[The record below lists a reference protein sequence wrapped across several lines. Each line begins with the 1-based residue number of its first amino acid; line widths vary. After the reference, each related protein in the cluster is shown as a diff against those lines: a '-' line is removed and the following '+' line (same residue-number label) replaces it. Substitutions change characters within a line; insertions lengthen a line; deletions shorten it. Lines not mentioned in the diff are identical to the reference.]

1 METKKCSKCN
11 ETRNINL
18 FGKIKGVPRYDCNL
32 CRKAYREANKE
43 HIREKQKEFYNKNKN
58 ELIIKNK
65 EYRDANKEKIN
76 EQRKEY
82 RNRDDVKEHIKA
94 KNKEYLPI
102 RKEKIKQ
109 RRLTDNNF
117 RISEAL
123 RSKFH
128 KFIKGQKTSI
138 SNYLGCDLNFY
149 TKWIESNFTNEMSWD
164 NYGKEWDMDH
174 VIPTSILDFS
184 NEKNIKF
191 CYNWINFR
199 PLKKSDNMSKSNK
212 LYNNYILNQINDVKK
227 YIKNNTNYEYQS
239 LEEMQDWLRENTQVW

>member
-1 METKKCSKCN
+1 METKKCSVCKKN
-11 ETRNINL
+11 RTIDL
-18 FGKIKGVPRYDCNL
+18 FGKLKDGLRYDCKL
-32 CRKAYREANKE
+32 CRKAYREKNKE
-43 HIREKQKEFYNKNKN
+43 HIKNKQKEFYNKNKE
-58 ELIIKNK
+58 ELTIKNK
-65 EYRDANKEKIN
+65 DYRDANKIKIN

-82 RNRDDVKEHIKA
+82 RNREDIKEHIKE

-109 RRLTDNNF
+109 RRLIDNNF

-128 KFIKGQKTSI
+128 KFIKGRKTSI

-149 TKWIESNFTNEMSWD
+149 IKWIESNFIDTMSWD

-174 VIPTSILDFS
+174 VIPTSILNFS
-184 NEKNIKF
+184 IEKNIKF
-191 CYNWINFR
+191 CYNWTNFR

-212 LYNNYILNQINDVKK
+212 LYFNYILNQINDVKK

-239 LEEMQDWLRENTQVW
+239 LEEMQDWLRENTQVR